1 MGVSIKV
8 SGDTRN
14 TEKFLRKLQQSI
26 LYKTLDRYGREG
38 VAALS
43 SATPKESG
51 ETAASWGYEVRISG
65 GMAGIYWT
73 NDHMAGDTPVA
84 ILLQYGHGTG
94 TGGYVT
100 GRDFINPAIQ
110 PVMDRIANDIWREI
124 TSS

>member
-14 TEKFLRKLQQSI
+14 TEKFLRKLQRTS

-38 VAALS
+38 ASVLS
-43 SATPKESG
+43 SATPNESG

-65 GMAGIYWT
+65 GMVAIYWT
-73 NDHMAGDTPVA
+73 NDHMAGDTPVP

-94 TGGYVT
+94 TGGYVA